1 MGGHQA
7 VLGSRSAAASC
18 FITFSPP
25 QDDNWGETTTVV
37 TGTSEHSISHDDIT
51 RITKDM
57 EDSAHLDCSRHLGVA
72 LAGALAL
79 LAFLTPLAFMLLPQL
94 LWREELEPCGTPC
107 EGLFISV
114 AFKLLILLLG
124 SWALFFRR
132 PKAFFPRVFVFRA
145 LLMVLVFLLVV
156 SYWLFYGVRILDS
169 RDRNYQGI
177 VQYAVSLVDALLFVH
192 YLAVVLLELRQLQP
206 QFTLKAVRST
216 DGASRFYNVGH
227 LRCGDV
233 GCVGWGV
240 APCLGGLGLCGCL
253 CPPVCL
259 CVCVCIW
266 VHICIRACLCV
277 RVCVCA
283 RAHAAGCVHAA
294 SCCSPA
300 IPDWRSCE
308 CPGVSAVPALFLPPV
323 LSPCACP
330 GSVLTCSLCPAPA
343 VSPCSIQR
351 AAIWILENYY
361 HDFPVYNPALL
372 NLPKSVLSKKMS
384 GFKVYSL
391 GEGELP
397 FPWLLLLFP
406 LLLSQCFP
414 PLPPGSIPCW
424 APSRSLRICVHLS
437 RASRALV
444 PNPQQ
449 NRPAASRSTSGASV
463 GWGCAGSTGKGN
475 ISPLFLQ
482 KTPPTTPR
490 GSPGLSSPRPPAGAT
505 TAIMSTTMRRQS
517 MSAGCGNAV
526 PGMGTSGGSSPWGA
540 LKNHPRIPLSRELGW
555 RGQPWVSSRVLGWEL
570 EQGGSA
576 GVNCFG
582 VGAGVQVWAVGR
594 RGARWLLQALGD
606 RDTSEWLLE
615 ISRVKARVFLGR
627 LVVAVEEAFTHI
639 KRLQDEDQKNPRE
652 IMDPREA
659 AQAIFASMARAM
671 QKYLR
676 TTKQQPYHTMES
688 ILQHL
693 EFCITHDMTPKVC
706 GVGWG
711 TPGGGFAQP
720 RVRASLIRVRGGRA
734 VQCCAAGKAGV
745 TAREGWIG
753 LVPSRWEAFPAGPAG
768 QLKAAN
774 KYKCEQCEGD
784 VHTSVVL
791 QAFLERYLSAG
802 PTIQYHKDRWLA
814 KQWTLVS
821 EEPVTNG
828 LKDGV
833 VFVLKR
839 HDFSLVISTK
849 KIPFF
854 KLSEEFVDPKSHKF
868 VMRLQS
874 ETSV

>member
-1 MGGHQA
+1 KIESLKVTVDFLKVPLGLKKPPLKEALAAVPGPGRPKPFGVERHKPRRPDTMDNESQYSGYSYKSGHSRSSRKHRDRRDRHRSKSRD
-7 VLGSRSAAASC
+7 GSRGDKSVTIQAPGEPLLDNES
-18 FITFSPP
+18 TRGDER
-25 QDDNWGETTTVV
+25 DDNWGETTTVV

-57 EDSAHLDCSRHLGVA
+57 EDSAHLDCSRHLGVS

-169 RDRNYQGI
+169 RDRNYQGV

-206 QFTLKAVRST
+206 QFTLKAVRSA

-227 LRCGDV
+227 L
-233 GCVGWGV
+233 
-240 APCLGGLGLCGCL
+240 
-253 CPPVCL
+253 
-259 CVCVCIW
+259 
-266 VHICIRACLCV
+266 
-277 RVCVCA
+277 
-283 RAHAAGCVHAA
+283 
-294 SCCSPA
+294 
-300 IPDWRSCE
+300 
-308 CPGVSAVPALFLPPV
+308 
-323 LSPCACP
+323 
-330 GSVLTCSLCPAPA
+330 
-343 VSPCSIQR
+343 SIQR
-351 AAIWILENYY
+351 AAVWILENYY

-391 GEGELP
+391 GEENTTNNSTG
-397 FPWLLLLFP
+397 
-406 LLLSQCFP
+406 Q
-414 PLPPGSIPCW
+414 
-424 APSRSLRICVHLS
+424 S
-437 RASRALV
+437 RAVIAAAARRRDNSHNEYYYEEAEHERRVRKRRA
-444 PNPQQ
+444 
-449 NRPAASRSTSGASV
+449 
-463 GWGCAGSTGKGN
+463 
-475 ISPLFLQ
+475 
-482 KTPPTTPR
+482 
-490 GSPGLSSPRPPAGAT
+490 
-505 TAIMSTTMRRQS
+505 
-517 MSAGCGNAV
+517 
-526 PGMGTSGGSSPWGA
+526 
-540 LKNHPRIPLSRELGW
+540 
-555 RGQPWVSSRVLGWEL
+555 
-570 EQGGSA
+570 
-576 GVNCFG
+576 
-582 VGAGVQVWAVGR
+582 
-594 RGARWLLQALGD
+594 
-606 RDTSEWLLE
+606 
-615 ISRVKARVFLGR
+615 R

-639 KRLQDEDQKNPRE
+639 KRLQEEDQKNPRE

-693 EFCITHDMTPKVC
+693 EFCITHDMTPK
-706 GVGWG
+706 
-711 TPGGGFAQP
+711 
-720 RVRASLIRVRGGRA
+720 
-734 VQCCAAGKAGV
+734 
-745 TAREGWIG
+745 
-753 LVPSRWEAFPAGPAG
+753 
-768 QLKAAN
+768 
-774 KYKCEQCEGD
+774 
-784 VHTSVVL
+784 
-791 QAFLERYLSAG
+791 AFLERYLTAG

-839 HDFSLVISTK
+839 QDFSLVVSTK

>member
-1 MGGHQA
+1 KIESLKVTVDFLKVPLGLKKPPLKEALAAVPGPGRPKLLGVERHKPRRSDTMDNESQYSGYSYKSGHSRSSRKHRDRRDRHRSKSRD
-7 VLGSRSAAASC
+7 GSRGDKSVTIQAPGEPLLDNES
-18 FITFSPP
+18 TRGDER
-25 QDDNWGETTTVV
+25 DDNWGETTTVV

-57 EDSAHLDCSRHLGVA
+57 EDSAHLDCSRHLGVS

-169 RDRNYQGI
+169 RDRNYQGV

-206 QFTLKAVRST
+206 QFTLKAVRSA

-227 LRCGDV
+227 L
-233 GCVGWGV
+233 
-240 APCLGGLGLCGCL
+240 
-253 CPPVCL
+253 
-259 CVCVCIW
+259 
-266 VHICIRACLCV
+266 
-277 RVCVCA
+277 
-283 RAHAAGCVHAA
+283 
-294 SCCSPA
+294 
-300 IPDWRSCE
+300 
-308 CPGVSAVPALFLPPV
+308 
-323 LSPCACP
+323 
-330 GSVLTCSLCPAPA
+330 
-343 VSPCSIQR
+343 SIQR
-351 AAIWILENYY
+351 AAVWILENYY

-391 GEGELP
+391 GEENTTNNSTG
-397 FPWLLLLFP
+397 
-406 LLLSQCFP
+406 Q
-414 PLPPGSIPCW
+414 
-424 APSRSLRICVHLS
+424 S
-437 RASRALV
+437 RAVIAAAARRRDNSHNEYYYEEAEHERRVRKRRA
-444 PNPQQ
+444 
-449 NRPAASRSTSGASV
+449 
-463 GWGCAGSTGKGN
+463 
-475 ISPLFLQ
+475 
-482 KTPPTTPR
+482 
-490 GSPGLSSPRPPAGAT
+490 
-505 TAIMSTTMRRQS
+505 
-517 MSAGCGNAV
+517 
-526 PGMGTSGGSSPWGA
+526 
-540 LKNHPRIPLSRELGW
+540 
-555 RGQPWVSSRVLGWEL
+555 
-570 EQGGSA
+570 
-576 GVNCFG
+576 
-582 VGAGVQVWAVGR
+582 
-594 RGARWLLQALGD
+594 
-606 RDTSEWLLE
+606 
-615 ISRVKARVFLGR
+615 R

-639 KRLQDEDQKNPRE
+639 KRLQEEDQKNPRE

-693 EFCITHDMTPKVC
+693 EFCITHDMTPKV
-706 GVGWG
+706 
-711 TPGGGFAQP
+711 
-720 RVRASLIRVRGGRA
+720 RRGRG
-734 VQCCAAGKAGV
+734 
-745 TAREGWIG
+745 
-753 LVPSRWEAFPAGPAG
+753 
-768 QLKAAN
+768 
-774 KYKCEQCEGD
+774 
-784 VHTSVVL
+784 
-791 QAFLERYLSAG
+791 ERYLTAG

-839 HDFSLVISTK
+839 QDFSLVVSTK

>member
-1 MGGHQA
+1 KIESLKVTVDFLKVPLGLKKPPLKEALAAVPGPGRPK
-7 VLGSRSAAASC
+7 VLGVERPKPRRSDTMDNESQYSGYSYKSGHSRSSRKHRDRRDRHRSKSRDGSRGDKSVTIQAPGEPLLDNES
-18 FITFSPP
+18 TRGDER
-25 QDDNWGETTTVV
+25 DDNWGETTTVV

-57 EDSAHLDCSRHLGVA
+57 EDSAHLDCSRHLGVS

-169 RDRNYQGI
+169 RDRNYQGV

-192 YLAVVLLELRQLQP
+192 YLAVPRLLQAPSNLPLDTSR
-206 QFTLKAVRST
+206 
-216 DGASRFYNVGH
+216 DGAARTS
-227 LRCGDV
+227 
-233 GCVGWGV
+233 
-240 APCLGGLGLCGCL
+240 LGNLGQGLTT
-253 CPPVCL
+253 
-259 CVCVCIW
+259 
-266 VHICIRACLCV
+266 
-277 RVCVCA
+277 
-283 RAHAAGCVHAA
+283 
-294 SCCSPA
+294 
-300 IPDWRSCE
+300 
-308 CPGVSAVPALFLPPV
+308 
-323 LSPCACP
+323 
-330 GSVLTCSLCPAPA
+330 LTLNNSLLI
-343 VSPCSIQR
+343 S
-351 AAIWILENYY
+351 N
-361 HDFPVYNPALL
+361 L
-372 NLPKSVLSKKMS
+372 NLPLPSVLSKKMS

-391 GEGELP
+391 GEENTTNNSTG
-397 FPWLLLLFP
+397 
-406 LLLSQCFP
+406 Q
-414 PLPPGSIPCW
+414 
-424 APSRSLRICVHLS
+424 S
-437 RASRALV
+437 RAVIAAAARRRDNSHNEYYYEEAEHERRVRKRRA
-444 PNPQQ
+444 
-449 NRPAASRSTSGASV
+449 
-463 GWGCAGSTGKGN
+463 
-475 ISPLFLQ
+475 
-482 KTPPTTPR
+482 
-490 GSPGLSSPRPPAGAT
+490 
-505 TAIMSTTMRRQS
+505 
-517 MSAGCGNAV
+517 
-526 PGMGTSGGSSPWGA
+526 
-540 LKNHPRIPLSRELGW
+540 
-555 RGQPWVSSRVLGWEL
+555 
-570 EQGGSA
+570 
-576 GVNCFG
+576 
-582 VGAGVQVWAVGR
+582 
-594 RGARWLLQALGD
+594 
-606 RDTSEWLLE
+606 
-615 ISRVKARVFLGR
+615 R

-639 KRLQDEDQKNPRE
+639 KRLQEEDQKNPRE

-693 EFCITHDMTPKVC
+693 EFCITHDMTPK
-706 GVGWG
+706 
-711 TPGGGFAQP
+711 
-720 RVRASLIRVRGGRA
+720 
-734 VQCCAAGKAGV
+734 
-745 TAREGWIG
+745 
-753 LVPSRWEAFPAGPAG
+753 
-768 QLKAAN
+768 
-774 KYKCEQCEGD
+774 
-784 VHTSVVL
+784 
-791 QAFLERYLSAG
+791 AFLERYLTAG

-839 HDFSLVISTK
+839 QDFSLVVSTK